1 MRIDVGGN
9 VDRLAARAA
18 ADPARY
24 DPDVFQMARDEAAA
38 GKSAESASCA
48 KGLLWLKR

>member
-1 MRIDVGGN
+1 VRIDVGGN

-24 DPDVFQMARDEAAA
+24 DPDVFQMVRDEAVA
-38 GKSAESASCA
+38 GTRAESASCA
-48 KGLLWLKR
+48 EVLLWLKR